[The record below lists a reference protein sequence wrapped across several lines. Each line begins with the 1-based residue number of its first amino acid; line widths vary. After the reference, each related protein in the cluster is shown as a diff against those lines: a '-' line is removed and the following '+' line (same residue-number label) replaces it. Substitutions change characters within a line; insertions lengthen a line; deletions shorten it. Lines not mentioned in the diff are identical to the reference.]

1 MSNSKIYR
9 LIPEGMYRDLAN
21 KHNLNGIFKLLFSP
35 MDSIDEYQYIS
46 DQIKNVRQYL
56 GELQNQMTLGVKTD
70 EVMGTLPLLFIRD
83 TASRSE
89 ACYLRWRN
97 IRNSRSGENAWN
109 DIMLSPNQPQIVK
122 DSLVQIEK
130 ERITLNMQMAIL
142 THIVRQLREC
152 SQKIEQ
158 VENLAKSNSSVE

>member
-1 MSNSKIYR
+1 MNKSKIYR
-9 LIPEGMYRDLAN
+9 LIPEGMYKDLTQ
-21 KHNLNGIFKLLFSP
+21 KHNLNGILRLLFSP
-35 MDSIDEYQYIS
+35 IDDIEQYQYIS
-46 DQIKNVRQYL
+46 DQIKEVRQSL
-56 GELQNQMTLGVKTD
+56 SELQDRMVDGIKTD
-70 EVMGTLPLLFIRD
+70 NVMGVLPLLFVRD

-97 IRNSRSGENAWN
+97 LRNSKSGENAWRE
-109 DIMLSPNQPQIVK
+109 ILLSPNQPKVVK

-152 SQKIEQ
+152 SDKIQQIEMLAQ
-158 VENLAKSNSSVE
+158 EENE